1 METQTEGL
9 PARPTTVVEVIV
21 AWMLPLFS
29 VLIAGIALIRIAAKG
44 IGDAENDKTTLM
56 YFAAAAL
63 VLLLRDI
70 KSLKMGDNEVVFKE
84 AQEAKILAQESLKK
98 SRESAKE
105 ITEVKELA
113 TTTTAVSLAAGRL
126 GIGGRPST
134 TFSSPFIAPAPI
146 AESDTPPEEA
156 PLAEENQSNDDARYS
171 AAMQKRA
178 TKKVLQRPPEKRAVA
193 PPTVSEDDP
202 QKGQWGGRSIANNR
216 SLSATV
222 SPLALGNDYFLIR
235 IAVQSLDE
243 NDPLTGSVRFHLHPT
258 FANSTPL
265 VPVRNGKAELELVAW
280 GAFTVG
286 AEADGGATPLEL
298 DLADIGPL
306 AFRNR

>member
-1 METQTEGL
+1 MEKQPPKTNL
-9 PARPTTVVEVIV
+9 HPPTMVDAIV
-21 AWMLPLFS
+21 AWLLPFFS
-29 VLIAGIALIRIAAKG
+29 ILIAGIALVRIAAEG
-44 IGDAENDKTTLM
+44 IGNAENDKTTLM
-56 YFAAAAL
+56 YFVAAAL

-84 AQEAKILAQESLKK
+84 AQEAKTIAQESLKK

-126 GIGGRPST
+126 GIGGRQNT
-134 TFSSPFIAPAPI
+134 MLSSPFVFPAPGVASDKPA
-146 AESDTPPEEA
+146 AETQSSD
-156 PLAEENQSNDDARYS
+156 DIRYNTTT
-171 AAMQKRA
+171 RGIE
-178 TKKVLQRPPEKRAVA
+178 TKKLPMRPLEQSVSA
-193 PPTVSEDDP
+193 PSTAGVSEDDP
-202 QKGQWGGRSIANNR
+202 QKGQWGGKSIANNR
-216 SLSATV
+216 SISATV
-222 SPLALGNDYFLIR
+222 SPLALGNEYFLIR
-235 IAVQSLDE
+235 ITVQSLDE

-306 AFRNR
+306 TFRNR